1 MLVPV
6 ILAGGLGTRLWPV
19 SRPEYPKPLIRLT
32 GDRSLLQETLLRAA
46 AIPDATPPIIVCGA
60 VHYPPIV
67 RQLDEIEQQALP
79 ALLEPVGRG
88 TAPAAAVAAM
98 AVEEDDILFVMPADH
113 LVDDMEAF
121 INAIRSAA
129 DAARAGWLVTFGV
142 TPDRPET
149 GYGYIERGGAI
160 DDLAGAYRIASFR
173 EKPDLAT
180 ARRYVDGG
188 RHLWNSGMFL
198 FRAGTYLDELR
209 QSNPEIVRLTKESLA
224 AGAGHGGSLRNR
236 GGTLLDPVVFSACPT
251 GSIDRTVMEVTR
263 RGVSGPSGGGL
274 ERSGIVV
281 GTVGVG
287 DQGRSRERGH
297 GTRTL
302 ARRIVQLRSGRRT
315 SRRRD
320 RSGERGR
327 SRHRAR
333 RAGGRH
339 GPRPTGRTSAG
350 RTPDR
355 FRSAERSLTPALRRG
370 FATELRGFGSR
381 GTLAR

>member
-60 VHYPPIV
+60 VHYPHIV

-98 AVEEDDILFVMPADH
+98 AVEEDDILFVTPADH

-188 RHLWNSGMFL
+188 HHLWNSGMFL

-251 GSIDRTVMEVTR
+251 GSIDRAVMEVTR
-263 RGVSGPSGGGL
+263 RGVVVPLEAGWSDLGSWSALWESGTKDEAGNVVTGPGHLRDVSSSYVAAGERPVVVIGL
-274 ERSGIVV
+274 ENVVVVDTVHAVLVV
-281 GTVGVG
+281 GMDHAQQVGPLPDVHQTG
-287 DQGRSRERGH
+287 S
-297 GTRTL
+297 
-302 ARRIVQLRSGRRT
+302 
-315 SRRRD
+315 D
-320 RSGERGR
+320 RPNE
-327 SRHRAR
+327 A
-333 RAGGRH
+333 
-339 GPRPTGRTSAG
+339 
-350 RTPDR
+350 
-355 FRSAERSLTPALRRG
+355 
-370 FATELRGFGSR
+370 
-381 GTLAR
+381 